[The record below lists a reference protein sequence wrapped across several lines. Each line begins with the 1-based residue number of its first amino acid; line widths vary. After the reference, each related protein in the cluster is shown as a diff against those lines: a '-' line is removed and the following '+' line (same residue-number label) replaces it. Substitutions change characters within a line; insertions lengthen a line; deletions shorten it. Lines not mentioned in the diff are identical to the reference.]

1 MLGFDL
7 TRIMNFIRGSHAGG
21 NGLPSG
27 EVTTPRSSSLDS
39 TYQAL
44 ADPSRR
50 AMIRQLAREQPLTIS
65 ELAKP
70 LPIALPTVLKHIDV
84 LVHAGLVERNK
95 IGRVVT
101 VTLRPKAM
109 AEAMAWL
116 EKTESFWSSRL
127 SRLASMLRQEKL

>member
-1 MLGFDL
+1 
-7 TRIMNFIRGSHAGG
+7 
-21 NGLPSG
+21 
-27 EVTTPRSSSLDS
+27 
-39 TYQAL
+39 
-44 ADPSRR
+44 
-50 AMIRQLAREQPLTIS
+50 MIRQLAREQPLTIS